1 MRRELQKPRR
11 ISSAPRRS
19 VAFIEQVARIGDG
32 FNGIL
37 NILHVV
43 ADGVRDEN
51 FRASHSFV
59 SRAYR
64 GYRSLLRS

>member
-1 MRRELQKPRR
+1 
-11 ISSAPRRS
+11 
-19 VAFIEQVARIGDG
+19 
-32 FNGIL
+32 
-37 NILHVV
+37 LHVV

-51 FRASHSFV
+51 FCASHSFV